1 MKIYTKTGD
10 KGNTGLAGGTRVS
23 KSNPRIMA
31 YGQVDELNANLGLAV
46 SILCEEAADKM
57 LSDIIEVL
65 LSIQNDLF
73 IVGSDLA
80 DPANAYDPSVSR
92 TPRVEKDMVA
102 RIENNIDNFESELDP
117 ISYFILPGGACES
130 SILHVCRS
138 VARRAEVSIVSLA
151 NSDTINETLLVY
163 INRLSDL
170 LFVLARTVNKRKNI
184 KDVAWRSTN
193 ITS

>member
-46 SILCEEAADKM
+46 SILSGEAADKM

-80 DPANAYDPSVSR
+80 DPAYDPSVNSR

-117 ISYFILPGGACES
+117 ISYFILPGGTRES

-138 VARRAEVSIVSLA
+138 VARRAEVSVVSLD

-184 KDVAWRSTN
+184 RDVAWRSTN

>member
-31 YGQVDELNANLGLAV
+31 YGQIDELNANLGLAV
-46 SILCEEAADKM
+46 AILSEEAANKV

-80 DPANAYDPSVSR
+80 DPDYRPSVNSK
-92 TPRVEKDMVA
+92 TPRVGQDMVT
-102 RIENNIDNFESELDP
+102 RIENNIDNLESELDP
-117 ISYFILPGGACES
+117 ISYFILPGGTSES

-138 VARRAEVSIVSLA
+138 VARRAEVSVVSLA
-151 NSDTINETLLVY
+151 NSNTINETLLVY

-193 ITS
+193 TTS

>member
-10 KGNTGLAGGTRVS
+10 KGNTGLARGTRVS
-23 KSNPRIMA
+23 KSNPRIIA
-31 YGQVDELNANLGLAV
+31 YGQIDELNANLGVAV
-46 SILCEEAADKM
+46 SILSEEAKE
-57 LSDIIEVL
+57 LLFDIIEVL
-65 LSIQNDLF
+65 VSIQNDLF

-80 DPANAYDPSVSR
+80 DPDYPPSDNSR
-92 TPRVEKDMVA
+92 TPRVGQDMVT
-102 RIENNIDNFESELDP
+102 RIENNIDDFESELDP
-117 ISYFILPGGACES
+117 ISYFILPGGTRES

-138 VARRAEVSIVSLA
+138 VARRSEVFVVSLA
-151 NSDTINETLLVY
+151 GSQSINEKLLVY

-193 ITS
+193 TTS

>member
-10 KGNTGLAGGTRVS
+10 KGNTGLAGGMRVS

-46 SILCEEAADKM
+46 SILSGEAADKM

-80 DPANAYDPSVSR
+80 DPAYDPLVNSR

-102 RIENNIDNFESELDP
+102 RIENNIDNFESKLDP
-117 ISYFILPGGACES
+117 ISYFILPGGTCES

-170 LFVLARTVNKRKNI
+170 LFVLARTINKRRNI
-184 KDVAWRSTN
+184 KDVAWRSTK

>member
-23 KSNPRIMA
+23 KSNLRIMA
-31 YGQVDELNANLGLAV
+31 YGQIDELNANLGLAV
-46 SILCEEAADKM
+46 AILSEEAANKV

-80 DPANAYDPSVSR
+80 DPDYRPSVNSK
-92 TPRVEKDMVA
+92 TPRVGQDMVT
-102 RIENNIDNFESELDP
+102 RIENNIDNLESELDP
-117 ISYFILPGGACES
+117 ISYFILPGGTSES

-138 VARRAEVSIVSLA
+138 VARRAEVSVVSLA
-151 NSDTINETLLVY
+151 NSNTINETLLVY

-193 ITS
+193 TTS

>member
-10 KGNTGLAGGTRVS
+10 KGDTGLAGGTRVS

-46 SILCEEAADKM
+46 SILSGEAADKM

-80 DPANAYDPSVSR
+80 DPAYDPLVNSR

-102 RIENNIDNFESELDP
+102 RIEYNIDNFESKLDP
-117 ISYFILPGGACES
+117 ISYFILPGGTCES

-184 KDVAWRSTN
+184 KDVAWRSTK

>member
-10 KGNTGLAGGTRVS
+10 KGNTGLAGGMRVS

-46 SILCEEAADKM
+46 SILCEEAANKM

-80 DPANAYDPSVSR
+80 DPAYDPLVNSR
-92 TPRVEKDMVA
+92 TPRVEKNMVA
-102 RIENNIDNFESELDP
+102 RIE
-117 ISYFILPGGACES
+117 
-130 SILHVCRS
+130 
-138 VARRAEVSIVSLA
+138 
-151 NSDTINETLLVY
+151 
-163 INRLSDL
+163 
-170 LFVLARTVNKRKNI
+170 
-184 KDVAWRSTN
+184 
-193 ITS
+193 

>member
-10 KGNTGLAGGTRVS
+10 KGDTGLAGGTRVS

-46 SILCEEAADKM
+46 SILSEEAADNV

-65 LSIQNDLF
+65 VSIQHDLF

-80 DPANAYDPSVSR
+80 DPGYGTSVNSR
-92 TPRVEKDMVA
+92 TPRVKEDMVA
-102 RIENNIDNFESELDP
+102 RIENNIDNYESELEP
-117 ISYFILPGGACES
+117 ITYFILPGGTSES
-130 SILHVCRS
+130 SVLHVCRS
-138 VARRAEVSIVSLA
+138 IARRAEVSVVSLA

-184 KDVAWRSTN
+184 KDVAWRSRN

>member
-10 KGNTGLAGGTRVS
+10 KGDTGLAGGTRVS

-46 SILCEEAADKM
+46 SILSEEAADNV

-65 LSIQNDLF
+65 VSIQHDLF

-80 DPANAYDPSVSR
+80 DPAYGPSVNSR
-92 TPRVEKDMVA
+92 TPRVKEDMVA
-102 RIENNIDNFESELDP
+102 RIENYIDNYESELEP
-117 ISYFILPGGACES
+117 ITYFILPGGTSES
-130 SILHVCRS
+130 SVLHVCRS
-138 VARRAEVSIVSLA
+138 IARRAEVSVVSLA

-184 KDVAWRSTN
+184 KDVAWRSRN

>member
-31 YGQVDELNANLGLAV
+31 YGQIDELNANLGLAV
-46 SILCEEAADKM
+46 AILSEEAANKV

-80 DPANAYDPSVSR
+80 DPDYRPSVSSK
-92 TPRVEKDMVA
+92 TPRVGQDMVT
-102 RIENNIDNFESELDP
+102 RIENNIDNLESELDP
-117 ISYFILPGGACES
+117 ISYFILPGGTSES

-138 VARRAEVSIVSLA
+138 VARRAEVSVVSLA
-151 NSDTINETLLVY
+151 NSNTINETLLVY

-193 ITS
+193 TTS

>member
-10 KGNTGLAGGTRVS
+10 KGNTGLAGGMRVS

-80 DPANAYDPSVSR
+80 DPAYDPLVNSR

-117 ISYFILPGGACES
+117 ISYFILPGGTCES

-138 VARRAEVSIVSLA
+138 VARRAEVSVVSLA
-151 NSDTINETLLVY
+151 DSDTINETLLVY

>member
-1 MKIYTKTGD
+1 
-10 KGNTGLAGGTRVS
+10 KGNTGLAGGMRVS

-31 YGQVDELNANLGLAV
+31 YGQVDELNANLGFAV

-80 DPANAYDPSVSR
+80 DPAYDPLVNSR

-138 VARRAEVSIVSLA
+138 VARRAEVSVVSLA

-170 LFVLARTVNKRKNI
+170 LFVLARIVNKRKNI
-184 KDVAWRSTN
+184 KDVAWKSTK

>member
-10 KGNTGLAGGTRVS
+10 KGNTALAGGARVS

-46 SILCEEAADKM
+46 SILSGEAADKM

-80 DPANAYDPSVSR
+80 DPAYDPLVNSR

-102 RIENNIDNFESELDP
+102 RIENNIDNYESELEP
-117 ISYFILPGGACES
+117 ITYFILPGGTSES
-130 SILHVCRS
+130 SVLHVCRS
-138 VARRAEVSIVSLA
+138 IARRAEVSVVYLA

-184 KDVAWRSTN
+184 KDVAWRSRN

>member
-31 YGQVDELNANLGLAV
+31 YGQIDELNANLGLVVA
-46 SILCEEAADKM
+46 ILSEEAANKA

-80 DPANAYDPSVSR
+80 DPDYRPSVNSK
-92 TPRVEKDMVA
+92 TPRVGQDMVT

-117 ISYFILPGGACES
+117 ISYFILPGGTSES

-138 VARRAEVSIVSLA
+138 VARRAEVSVVSLA
-151 NSDTINETLLVY
+151 NSNTINETLLVY

-193 ITS
+193 TTS

>member
-31 YGQVDELNANLGLAV
+31 YGQIDELNANLGLAV
-46 SILCEEAADKM
+46 AILSEEAANKA

-80 DPANAYDPSVSR
+80 DPDYRPSVNSK
-92 TPRVEKDMVA
+92 TPRVGQDMVT
-102 RIENNIDNFESELDP
+102 RIENNIDNLESELDP
-117 ISYFILPGGACES
+117 ISYFILPGGTSES

-138 VARRAEVSIVSLA
+138 VARRAEVSVVSLA
-151 NSDTINETLLVY
+151 NSNTINETLLVY

-193 ITS
+193 TTS

>member
-10 KGNTGLAGGTRVS
+10 KGDTGLAGGTRVS

-46 SILCEEAADKM
+46 SILSEEAANNV

-65 LSIQNDLF
+65 VSIQHDLF

-80 DPANAYDPSVSR
+80 DPAYGPSVNSR
-92 TPRVEKDMVA
+92 TPRVKEDMVA
-102 RIENNIDNFESELDP
+102 RIENNIDNYESELEP
-117 ISYFILPGGACES
+117 ITYFILPGGTSES
-130 SILHVCRS
+130 SVLHVCRS
-138 VARRAEVSIVSLA
+138 IARRAEVSVVSLA

-184 KDVAWRSTN
+184 KDVAWRSRN

>member
-1 MKIYTKTGD
+1 MKIYTRTGD

-46 SILCEEAADKM
+46 SILSEEGADKM

-80 DPANAYDPSVSR
+80 DPAYDPSVNSR

-102 RIENNIDNFESELDP
+102 RIENNIDNFESGLDP
-117 ISYFILPGGACES
+117 ISYFILPGGTCES

-138 VARRAEVSIVSLA
+138 VARRAEVSVVSLA

-184 KDVAWRSTN
+184 RDVAWRSTN

>member
-10 KGNTGLAGGTRVS
+10 KGDTGLAGGTRVS

-46 SILCEEAADKM
+46 SILSEEAADNV

-65 LSIQNDLF
+65 VSIQHDLF

-80 DPANAYDPSVSR
+80 DPAYGPSVNSR
-92 TPRVEKDMVA
+92 TPIVKEDMVA
-102 RIENNIDNFESELDP
+102 RIENYIDNYESELEP
-117 ISYFILPGGACES
+117 ITYFILPGGTSES
-130 SILHVCRS
+130 SVLHVCRS
-138 VARRAEVSIVSLA
+138 IARRAEVSVVSLA

-184 KDVAWRSTN
+184 KDVAWRSRN
-193 ITS
+193 IIS

>member
-10 KGNTGLAGGTRVS
+10 KGNTGLAGGMRVS

-80 DPANAYDPSVSR
+80 DPAYDPLVNSR

-102 RIENNIDNFESELDP
+102 RIENNIDNFESKLDP
-117 ISYFILPGGACES
+117 ISYFILPGGTCES

-170 LFVLARTVNKRKNI
+170 LFVLARTINKRRNI
-184 KDVAWRSTN
+184 KDVAWRSTK

>member
-10 KGNTGLAGGTRVS
+10 KGNTGLAGGMRVS

-80 DPANAYDPSVSR
+80 DPAYDPLVNSR

-117 ISYFILPGGACES
+117 ISYFILPGEHANHPFCMC
-130 SILHVCRS
+130 V
-138 VARRAEVSIVSLA
+138 EV
-151 NSDTINETLLVY
+151 
-163 INRLSDL
+163 
-170 LFVLARTVNKRKNI
+170 
-184 KDVAWRSTN
+184 
-193 ITS
+193 

>member
-10 KGNTGLAGGTRVS
+10 KGNTGLAGGMRVS

-46 SILCEEAADKM
+46 SILCEAADKM

-73 IVGSDLA
+73 IVCSDLA
-80 DPANAYDPSVSR
+80 DPAYDPLVNSR

-138 VARRAEVSIVSLA
+138 VARRAEVSVVSLA

-170 LFVLARTVNKRKNI
+170 LFVLARIVNKRKNI
-184 KDVAWRSTN
+184 KDVAWKSTK

>member
-10 KGNTGLAGGTRVS
+10 KGNTGLAGGKRVS

-46 SILCEEAADKM
+46 SILSGEVADKM

-80 DPANAYDPSVSR
+80 DPAYDPLVNSR

-102 RIENNIDNFESELDP
+102 RIENNIDNFESKLDP
-117 ISYFILPGGACES
+117 ISYFILPGGTCES

-170 LFVLARTVNKRKNI
+170 LFVLARTINKRKNI
-184 KDVAWRSTN
+184 KDVAWRSTK

>member
-10 KGNTGLAGGTRVS
+10 KGNTGLAGGMRVS

-80 DPANAYDPSVSR
+80 DPAYDPLVNSR

-102 RIENNIDNFESELDP
+102 RIENNIDIFESKLDP
-117 ISYFILPGGACES
+117 ISYFILPGGTCES

-138 VARRAEVSIVSLA
+138 VARRAEVSVVSLA

-170 LFVLARTVNKRKNI
+170 LFVLARIVNKRKNI
-184 KDVAWRSTN
+184 KDVAWKSTK

>member
-10 KGNTGLAGGTRVS
+10 KGNTGLAGGMRVS

-80 DPANAYDPSVSR
+80 DPAYDPLVNSR

-102 RIENNIDNFESELDP
+102 RIENNIDIFESKLDP
-117 ISYFILPGGACES
+117 ISYFILPGGTCES

-138 VARRAEVSIVSLA
+138 VARRAEVSVVSLA

-184 KDVAWRSTN
+184 KDVAWRSTK

>member
-46 SILCEEAADKM
+46 SILSEEGADKM

-65 LSIQNDLF
+65 VSIQNDLF

-80 DPANAYDPSVSR
+80 DPAYDPSVNSR

-102 RIENNIDNFESELDP
+102 RIENNIDNFESKLDP
-117 ISYFILPGGACES
+117 ISYFILPGGTCES

-184 KDVAWRSTN
+184 KDVAWRSTK

>member
-31 YGQVDELNANLGLAV
+31 YGQIDELNANLGLAV
-46 SILCEEAADKM
+46 AILSEEAANKV

-80 DPANAYDPSVSR
+80 DPDYRPSVNSK
-92 TPRVEKDMVA
+92 TPRVGQDMVT
-102 RIENNIDNFESELDP
+102 RIENNIDNLESELDP
-117 ISYFILPGGACES
+117 ISYFILPGGTSES

-138 VARRAEVSIVSLA
+138 VARRAEVSVVSLA
-151 NSDTINETLLVY
+151 NSNTINETLLVY